1 MKILFYPL
9 PLADDNPSENADISN
24 EKGINSLALS
34 LWYLYKVTASKFID
48 LP

>member
-1 MKILFYPL
+1 
-9 PLADDNPSENADISN
+9 LADDNPSENADMSN
-24 EKGINSLALS
+24 EKGNNYPLALS